1 MTDIKEIFRAFG
13 HELGQALGESMLESV
28 RAQLPRLRAELG
40 VPDDTRRPA
49 STRGA
54 KVSQA
59 LTRPCPVDGCARQG
73 RGPRYSF
80 LCEVHRDMPAAER
93 EKYRIRAR
101 R

>member
-1 MTDIKEIFRAFG
+1 MNDIKDIFRSFG
-13 HELGQALGESMLESV
+13 HELGQALGESMLEAV

-40 VPDDTRRPA
+40 VPLDARRPT

-59 LTRPCPVDGCARQG
+59 LTRPCPVDGCTRQG

-80 LCEVHRDMPAAER
+80 LCEVHRDMPASER
-93 EKYRIRAR
+93 EKYRIRSKR
-101 R
+101 